1 MSKNKILL
9 LALKH
14 GGNLF
19 EKRRFFFH
27 RLESSDKD
35 GENGT
40 EGMELN
46 LKLDRYSASRIIQI
60 SSNHLRNHPT
70 RISPDFNLKSKTQPV
85 GNSEKDHVT
94 ASIRFRFRG

>member
-40 EGMELN
+40 EGDGIKFETRSQQRVTDN
-46 LKLDRYSASRIIQI
+46 SNIIE
-60 SSNHLRNHPT
+60 SS
-70 RISPDFNLKSKTQPV
+70 S
-85 GNSEKDHVT
+85 
-94 ASIRFRFRG
+94 